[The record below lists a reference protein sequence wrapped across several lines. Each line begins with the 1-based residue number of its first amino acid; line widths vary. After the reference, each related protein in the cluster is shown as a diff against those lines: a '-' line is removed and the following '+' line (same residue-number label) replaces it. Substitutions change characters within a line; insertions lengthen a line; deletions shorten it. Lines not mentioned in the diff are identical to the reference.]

1 MRRPRGSR
9 DHRLAGP
16 DHGHE
21 LPEGQ
26 LTHEIQYLAPHA
38 GCLRYLVANALFI
51 SHTPRQDHPAALS
64 RQSLCQFQVVL
75 TSPPASR
82 EPARVHHTPLRRQAP
97 EPEPRPLTLSM
108 SQHQPGH
115 RWRAWIQPKAREQ
128 PQIVLTLVLGEL
140 TPVLIDAAVRQHTVP
155 AIASG
160 HPDRNSAKIR
170 GQHQTSERL
179 QKQSRVE
186 PFAE

>member
-21 LPEGQ
+21 LPEGP
-26 LTHEIQYLAPHA
+26 LTPEIQYPAPQA
-38 GCLRYLVANALFI
+38 GCLRVLVANALFI

-82 EPARVHHTPLRRQAP
+82 DPARVHHHPLRRQAP
-97 EPEPRPLTLSM
+97 EPQPRPLTLSM
-108 SQHQPGH
+108 REHQPGH
-115 RWRAWIQPKAREQ
+115 RWRAWIQPTAREP
-128 PQIVLTLVLGEL
+128 PQGVLTLVLGKP
-140 TPVLIDAAVRQHTVP
+140 TPGLMYP
-155 AIASG
+155 AG
-160 HPDRNSAKIR
+160 H
-170 GQHQTSERL
+170 HQTVTL
-179 QKQSRVE
+179 I
-186 PFAE
+186 